1 MAGEMS
7 SDDFGELRTGEV
19 VRGESGESSA
29 SGGATKS
36 FKKIFF
42 LGK

>member
-7 SDDFGELRTGEV
+7 SDDFGELRAGEV

-29 SGGATKS
+29 GGGATKVIS
-36 FKKIFF
+36 KKKNFF
-42 LGK
+42 G